1 MYNAYIVKPAV
12 PRTRSITEEMLWYDD
27 NVKSGVIT
35 LNKTNTVTHYGTVKS
50 LNYFESVRVRESIR
64 MVSRFVER
72 YAGLYEVDRHTL
84 YKHFCIPKSSGGVR
98 PIDAPQS
105 ELMEALRDLKGIL
118 ERNCGA
124 DMLYHTSAFAYIQ
137 NRSTLDCVK
146 RHQQNE
152 SKWFAKFDMH
162 NFFGSTTIDF
172 VMRMFEQ
179 IYPLSEL
186 AKNAFSSEV
195 FRKAIDLCFLD
206 GGLPQGTPISPL
218 ITNIMMIP
226 FDFAMNRW
234 CREHHMVY
242 TRYADD
248 LLISSKS
255 PFRFKDVEEQIESVL
270 VKFDAPFHLNRKKT
284 RYGSANGSN
293 WNLGVMLNKDNK
305 ITVGRKAKKRFEDL
319 LRRYALDKKAGTDWA
334 LVDVQHLDGLRSY
347 YKMVEGETIDRI
359 IQFMS
364 NKFQV
369 DIQSAIKK
377 DLRELV

>member
-27 NVKSGVIT
+27 TVKSGVIT

-124 DMLYHTSAFAYIQ
+124 DKLYHTSAFAYIQ

-186 AKNAFSSEV
+186 VKNTFSSEV

-248 LLISSKS
+248 LLISSKN

-270 VKFDAPFHLNRKKT
+270 AKCDAPFHLNRKKT

-293 WNLGVMLNKDNK
+293 WNLGVMLNKDNQ

-319 LRRYALDKKAGTDWA
+319 LRRYALDKKSGISWA
-334 LVDVQHLDGLRSY
+334 LADVQHLDGLRSY

-359 IQFMS
+359 VQFMS

-369 DIQSAIKK
+369 DIKSAIKK

>member
-27 NVKSGVIT
+27 TVKSGVIT
-35 LNKTNTVTHYGTVKS
+35 LNKTNTVTHYGTVKG
-50 LNYFESVRVRESIR
+50 LNYFESQRVRQAMR
-64 MVSRFVER
+64 MVSQFVTT
-72 YAGLYEVDRHTL
+72 YSQLYEVDRHTL

-105 ELMEALRDLKGIL
+105 ALMEALRELKGIL
-118 ERNCGA
+118 ERNCDA
-124 DMLYHTSAFAYIQ
+124 AMLYHTSAFAYIQ

-186 AKNAFSSEV
+186 AKNVFSSEV

-234 CREHHMVY
+234 CRERHMVY

-248 LLISSKS
+248 LLISSKN
-255 PFRFKDVEEQIESVL
+255 PFRFKDVEEQIESVFA
-270 VKFDAPFHLNRKKT
+270 KFDAPFHLNRKKT

-293 WNLGVMLNKDNK
+293 WNLGVMLNKDNQ

-334 LVDVQHLDGLRSY
+334 LADVQHLDGLRSY

-359 IQFMS
+359 VAFMS
-364 NKFQV
+364 SKHGI
-369 DIQSAIKK
+369 DIMNEIKK

>member
-27 NVKSGVIT
+27 TVKSGVIT

-50 LNYFESVRVRESIR
+50 LNYFESRRVRESIR
-64 MVSRFVER
+64 MVVQFVER

-118 ERNCGA
+118 ERYCGA
-124 DMLYHTSAFAYIQ
+124 DKLYHTSAFAYIQ

-186 AKNAFSSEV
+186 VNNVFSHEI

-226 FDFAMNRW
+226 FDFKMNKW
-234 CREHHMVY
+234 CKEHHMVY

-248 LLISSKS
+248 LLISSKN
-255 PFRFKDVEEQIESVL
+255 PFRFKDVEEQIESVIAEL
-270 VKFDAPFHLNRKKT
+270 EAPFHLNRKKT

-293 WNLGVMLNKDNK
+293 WNLGVMLNKDNQ

-319 LRRYALDKKAGTDWA
+319 LRRYALDKKAGTNWA
-334 LVDVQHLDGLRSY
+334 LADVQHLDGLRSY

-359 IQFMS
+359 VQFMS

-369 DIQSAIKK
+369 DIRSAIKK

>member
-50 LNYFESVRVRESIR
+50 LNYFESVRVGESIR

-124 DMLYHTSAFAYIQ
+124 DKLYHTSAFAYIQ
-137 NRSTLDCVK
+137 HRSTLDCVK

-248 LLISSKS
+248 LLISSKN

-270 VKFDAPFHLNRKKT
+270 AKFDAPFRLNRKKT

-293 WNLGVMLNKDNK
+293 WNLGVMLNKDNQ

-319 LRRYALDKKAGTDWA
+319 LRRYALDKKAGTNWA
-334 LVDVQHLDGLRSY
+334 LADVQHLDGLRSY

-359 IQFMS
+359 VQFVS

>member
-27 NVKSGVIT
+27 TVKSGVIT

-50 LNYFESVRVRESIR
+50 LNYFESQRVRESIR
-64 MVSRFVER
+64 MVIRFVER

-105 ELMEALRDLKGIL
+105 ELMEALRDLKSIL
-118 ERNCGA
+118 ERYCGA
-124 DMLYHTSAFAYIQ
+124 DKLYHTSAFAYIQ
-137 NRSTLDCVK
+137 HRSTLDCVK

-152 SKWFAKFDMH
+152 SKWFSKFDMH
-162 NFFGSTTIDF
+162 NFFGSTTIEF
-172 VMRMFEQ
+172 VMRMFER

-226 FDFAMNRW
+226 FDFELNRW

-248 LLISSKS
+248 LLISSKN

-270 VKFDAPFHLNRKKT
+270 AELEAPFHLNRKKI

-293 WNLGVMLNKDNK
+293 WNLGVMLNKDNQ

-334 LVDVQHLDGLRSY
+334 LADVQHLDGIRSY

-359 IQFMS
+359 VQFMS

-369 DIQSAIKK
+369 DIKAAIKK
-377 DLRELV
+377 DLRDLV

>member
-27 NVKSGVIT
+27 TVKSGVIT

-50 LNYFESVRVRESIR
+50 LNYFESRRVRESIR
-64 MVSRFVER
+64 MVIQFVER

-105 ELMEALRDLKGIL
+105 DLMEALRDLKGIL
-118 ERNCGA
+118 ERYCGA
-124 DMLYHTSAFAYIQ
+124 GKLYHTSAFAYIQ

-186 AKNAFSSEV
+186 VNNVFSHEI

-226 FDFAMNRW
+226 FDFKMNKW
-234 CREHHMVY
+234 CKEHHMVY

-248 LLISSKS
+248 LLISSKN
-255 PFRFKDVEEQIESVL
+255 PFRFKDVEEQIESVIAEL
-270 VKFDAPFHLNRKKT
+270 EAPFNLNRKKT

-293 WNLGVMLNKDNK
+293 WNLGVMLNKDNQ

-334 LVDVQHLDGLRSY
+334 LADVQHLDGLRSY

-359 IQFMS
+359 VQFMS

-369 DIQSAIKK
+369 DIKSAIKK